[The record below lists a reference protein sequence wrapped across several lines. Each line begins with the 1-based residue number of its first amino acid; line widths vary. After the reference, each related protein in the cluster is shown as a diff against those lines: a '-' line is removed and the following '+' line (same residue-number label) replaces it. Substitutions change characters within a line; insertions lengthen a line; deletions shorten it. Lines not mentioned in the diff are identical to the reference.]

1 MMSFTK
7 ATTGTTVAAH
17 DGVFREKSAVQHG
30 YRIRHIKQRRMH

>member
-30 YRIRHIKQRRMH
+30 YRIRHIK